1 MQEENRLDVIKKI
14 NDKIFSSASSL
25 LTHIQQ
31 KNLVFIYT
39 PPKVG
44 STCLVT
50 SIRLSASNKFCVLH
64 LHDEVMLNFL
74 VDGVSGVTVNEIIMY
89 NHHIGKNVYVIDVY
103 RTPIERK
110 FSEFFEKISVYH
122 FNNTENNINNYE
134 LERITN
140 RFNNVFPYLSLGDHY
155 ADKFGINVLPFEEG
169 QLYDLQVVNGIS
181 YIKLRIKDSSKW
193 GKILTKLL
201 QTEITIIWDYET
213 KDKDIGA
220 TYKKFKDAYILPANF
235 FNMIENDKYLS
246 LYYPK
251 AERNEYL
258 EMWRKKSSTNLFDH
272 YSQIEYNFYVNLYME
287 NQFYND
293 FQLEHYVDC
302 GCLCSNCSTK
312 RNELL
317 HKARRGYKINEKIIH
332 AEIAKEMKAKEMKI
346 RENQRLSCI
355 KKIKLPQSEVSNVMN
370 LSSSNKIKRN
380 TMSIVIGTK

>member
-14 NDKIFSSASSL
+14 NDKIFSSASL
-25 LTHIQQ
+25 LTQIQQ

-134 LERITN
+134 LERITK

-181 YIKLRIKDSSKW
+181 YIKLRIKDSLNW
-193 GKILTKLL
+193 DKILTKLL
-201 QTEITIIWDYET
+201 QTEITIIRDYET
-213 KDKDIGA
+213 KDKDSTIDVSCNTIEPIVMRLIKKGGGFTGAPAPIIGA

-235 FNMIENDKYLS
+235 FDMIENDIYLS
-246 LYYPK
+246 LYYSK
-251 AERNEYL
+251 AESSNVAQEVRFN
-258 EMWRKKSSTNLFDH
+258 MGSTNGG
-272 YSQIEYNFYVNLYME
+272 SSGPPSKQRV
-287 NQFYND
+287 
-293 FQLEHYVDC
+293 V
-302 GCLCSNCSTK
+302 SV
-312 RNELL
+312 
-317 HKARRGYKINEKIIH
+317 KAVPTITLAPPAI
-332 AEIAKEMKAKEMKI
+332 
-346 RENQRLSCI
+346 
-355 KKIKLPQSEVSNVMN
+355 
-370 LSSSNKIKRN
+370 
-380 TMSIVIGTK
+380 